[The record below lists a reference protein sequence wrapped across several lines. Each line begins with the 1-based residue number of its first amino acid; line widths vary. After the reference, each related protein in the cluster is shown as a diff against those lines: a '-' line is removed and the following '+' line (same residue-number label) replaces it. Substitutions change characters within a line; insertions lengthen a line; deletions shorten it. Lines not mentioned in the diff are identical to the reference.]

1 MAMPAARRQVIRSV
15 RNTSTASG
23 SATSGVAA
31 FQMPAS
37 TDETRCSPKP
47 NRVNGTATPSVAT
60 TVR

>member
-1 MAMPAARRQVIRSV
+1 MPAARRTVIFSV
-15 RNTSTASG
+15 RKTSTASG

-37 TDETRCSPKP
+37 TDDTRCSPKP
-47 NRVNGTATPSVAT
+47 KRVNGSATPSMAT